1 MLAIAEG
8 IKLFIDGA
16 NSLRIIARR
25 NLSGAMPTAATVVA
39 VEGAPVSTTTVIS
52 GDGKPG
58 GRLAAL
64 ENLDEETA
72 EAALI
77 RGH

>member
-1 MLAIAEG
+1 
-8 IKLFIDGA
+8 
-16 NSLRIIARR
+16 
-25 NLSGAMPTAATVVA
+25 VVS

-52 GDGKPG
+52 ADGKAG

-72 EAALI
+72 EAALL